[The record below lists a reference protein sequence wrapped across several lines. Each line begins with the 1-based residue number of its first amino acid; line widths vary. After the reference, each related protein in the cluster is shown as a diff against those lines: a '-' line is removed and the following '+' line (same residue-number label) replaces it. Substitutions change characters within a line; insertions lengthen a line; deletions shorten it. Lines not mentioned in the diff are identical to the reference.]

1 MLELLRREDDG
12 PASCIGPNRSSSSVR
27 VVAWLSS
34 LVEVEAT
41 AWEEVVVVFWFDCK
55 CCGGGKGLGD
65 GGGTEEV
72 RSGLEREIFCSS
84 TEELTWILGG
94 VEGVVVR
101 VSIAEKL

>member
-1 MLELLRREDDG
+1 M
-12 PASCIGPNRSSSSVR
+12 
-27 VVAWLSS
+27 
-34 LVEVEAT
+34 
-41 AWEEVVVVFWFDCK
+41 VVFRFDCK
-55 CCGGGKGLGD
+55 CCCCGGGKGLGD
-65 GGGTEEV
+65 GGGCTEEV